1 MVVAISTLKTVF
13 PSNSRKDCEDRFSI
27 QFKEGLEGNFLKI
40 INQMDCTISVYCTRL
55 PTSEESL
62 NFAFEFEI
70 KETWKEV
77 LPKPH

>member
-55 PTSEESL
+55 PTSYESL
-62 NFAFEFEI
+62 NFSFEFEI